1 LGDSKDTSYPRPSKS
16 DHKVEKELFSVE
28 SSKITSRRLPELLR
42 AFTAAQKQQ
51 RSNARHH
58 RILEEIR
65 AAEQMP
71 EKRK

>member
-1 LGDSKDTSYPRPSKS
+1 
-16 DHKVEKELFSVE
+16 VE

-42 AFTAAQKQQ
+42 ALTAAQKQQ
-51 RSNARHH
+51 KSNARHH

-71 EKRK
+71 KKRK